1 MWILSTVIRNSP
13 ICSQGQFPELTLCPL
28 PDPFTEEL
36 NTTRVLRAE
45 NEREN
50 QYRSRSCP
58 NACRQ
63 PKLQSELSVNLSPC
77 WWFICICT
85 GEDTQCQLTH
95 ISSWHND
102 RKRRS
107 ILARQQW
114 NSCEK
119 KKKST
124 SQRGASSPFILKCLE
139 QEHAS
144 CFDIVRFTVI
154 HTNSKRINP
163 FMA

>member
-36 NTTRVLRAE
+36 NTTRVLKAE

-58 NACRQ
+58 NARRQ

-85 GEDTQCQLTH
+85 GEDMQCQLTH

-102 RKRRS
+102 RERCS
-107 ILARQQW
+107 ILAKQQW
-114 NSCEK
+114 NSYGK
-119 KKKST
+119 KKKIWKEGKFSFYPQMFGT
-124 SQRGASSPFILKCLE
+124 RKCKWFWYS
-139 QEHAS
+139 A
-144 CFDIVRFTVI
+144 I
-154 HTNSKRINP
+154 HCIIQNTY
-163 FMA
+163 